1 MYLLRQNLD
10 VAPYYIK
17 EKFLSDQEIEK
28 IKELSLDISPQ
39 DGLIG
44 TGCNDHMKDDLN
56 RHIKDTDMGS
66 VDYIR
71 RSTLRWIELEKPSE
85 WLYKKIIQTI
95 KEVNALNF
103 NYIIT
108 FLEMLQFTEYNEV
121 NKGMY
126 RVHNDSGDVRHIDN
140 SVDIRKI
147 SFSIQLSDSVDYE
160 GGDLILYG
168 EEENQLK
175 KMTRNKGD
183 IIFFSSNIEHE
194 VTPVTKGTRYSLVG
208 WVNGP
213 NLR

>member
-1 MYLLRQNLD
+1 MYLLRQNLE
-10 VAPYYIK
+10 VAPYYVK
-17 EKFLSDQEIEK
+17 ENFLHEQEIQK
-28 IKELSLDISPQ
+28 IKELSFEISPV

-44 TGCNDHMKDDLN
+44 TGCEDHIKDDLN
-56 RHIKDTDMGS
+56 RHIKNVTMGN

-71 RSTLRWIELEKPSE
+71 RSTLRWIELEKSSE

-103 NYIIT
+103 NYIVT
-108 FLEMLQFTEYNEV
+108 FLEMLQFTEYNET
-121 NKGMY
+121 NNGMY
-126 RVHNDSGDVRHIDN
+126 KVHNDCGDNDHIDN

-147 SFSIQLSDSVDYE
+147 SFSIQLSDDEDYE

-168 EEENQLK
+168 KQENQLK
-175 KMTRNKGD
+175 KMSRNKGD
-183 IIFFSSNIEHE
+183 IIFFSSDIEHE

>member
-17 EKFLSDQEIEK
+17 EKFFSDQEIEK
-28 IKELSLDISPQ
+28 IKELALEISPE

-44 TGCNDHMKDDLN
+44 TGCDDHMKDDLN
-56 RHIKDTDMGS
+56 RHIKDSSTGN

-108 FLEMLQFTEYNEV
+108 FLEMLQFTEYDEV

-126 RVHNDSGDVRHIDN
+126 RVHNDSGDNNHIDN

-147 SFSIQLSDSVDYE
+147 SFSVQLSDSVDYE

-183 IIFFSSNIEHE
+183 VIFFSSNIEHE
-194 VTPVTKGTRYSLVG
+194 VTPVTKGKRYSLVG

>member
-17 EKFLSDQEIEK
+17 ENFFHDQEIEK
-28 IKELSLDISPQ
+28 IKELAFEIFPE

-44 TGCNDHMKDDLN
+44 TGCEDHVKDDLN
-56 RHIKDTDMGS
+56 RHIKTSGTGN

-71 RSTLRWIELEKPSE
+71 RSTLRWIELEKSSE

-103 NYIIT
+103 NYIVT
-108 FLEMLQFTEYNEV
+108 FLEMLQFTEYNED

-126 RVHNDSGDVRHIDN
+126 KVHNDCGDKNHIDN

-147 SFSIQLSDSVDYE
+147 SFSVQLSDNEDYE

-168 EEENQLK
+168 EDENQFK
-175 KMTRNKGD
+175 KMSRNKGD

-208 WVNGP
+208 WINGP